1 MRLYVP
7 ATRNDL
13 DTVTTTT
20 ARATWPIGPRVAH
33 AVTPALRAELPDEDD
48 EGLEYA
54 AWLAAADDSLGLV
67 LQGASSPLR
76 VVVTVEVPDGV
87 VGTAV
92 ESGDDVSSSTVQVTD
107 DVDAQVVCA
116 HVDETDAGP
125 DVLRVGQ
132 VAEADLDDALQA
144 VVDRDLLWYDWTELD
159 QAPR

>member
-7 ATRNDL
+7 ATRDDL
-13 DTVTTTT
+13 DSVTTTST
-20 ARATWPIGPRVAH
+20 RATWPIDPRVAH

-48 EGLEYA
+48 EGVEYA

-76 VVVTVEVPDGV
+76 VVVTVEVPDRV
-87 VGTAV
+87 VGDAPVT
-92 ESGDDVSSSTVQVTD
+92 GDDVSPSTVQVTE
-107 DVDAQVVCA
+107 DVDAQVVCV

-132 VAEADLDDALQA
+132 VAEAELDAALQA
-144 VVDRDLLWYDWTELD
+144 VVDRDLLWYDWTELGD
-159 QAPR
+159 APR